1 MYMFLLEEKVKRYN
15 LSSILVLLG
24 VIIFQSTLL
33 NKMEIFDTKPDLV
46 LIVIVI
52 FSNCFGS
59 LKGELFGAASGLV
72 EDFITLS
79 PLGFNTFVR
88 TLTGYLAGVTR
99 GKIFL
104 DPIVTPVILVIVFTI
119 FRAVTSY
126 LLLIIF
132 EFDSSSMVFTSTFII
147 HIIMNIIFTPFILLF
162 LKLTKLVPTH
172 ENKIF

>member
-1 MYMFLLEEKVKRYN
+1 MRKYN
-15 LSSILVLLG
+15 LSSLLFLLG
-24 VIIFQSTLL
+24 LIIFQSTLL
-33 NKMEIFDTKPDLV
+33 NNMEVFDTKPDLV

-52 FSNCFGS
+52 FSNYFGS

-72 EDFITLS
+72 EDFLTLS

-104 DPIVTPVILVIVFTI
+104 DPIVTPVILVIFFTL
-119 FRAVTSY
+119 FRAVINY

-132 EFDSSSMVFTSTFII
+132 VPDSATMVFTSTFLI
-147 HIIMNIIFTPFILLF
+147 HIVINIILTPFILLF
-162 LKLTKLVPTH
+162 LRLTKLVPKH

>member
-1 MYMFLLEEKVKRYN
+1 MKRYN
-15 LSSILVLLG
+15 LSSLLFLLVL
-24 VIIFQSTLL
+24 IIFQSTLL
-33 NKMEIFDTKPDLV
+33 NKIELFDTKPDLV

-52 FSNCFGS
+52 FSNYFGS

-99 GKIFL
+99 EKIFL
-104 DPIVTPVILVIVFTI
+104 DPIVTPVILVIFFTL
-119 FRAVTSY
+119 FRAVINY

-132 EFDSSSMVFTSTFII
+132 ASDSATMVFTTTFII
-147 HIIMNIIFTPFILLF
+147 HIVMNIILTPFILLF
-162 LKLTKLVPTH
+162 LRLTKLVPKH

>member
-1 MYMFLLEEKVKRYN
+1 MKRYN
-15 LSSILVLLG
+15 LSSILFLLG
-24 VIIFQSTLL
+24 IIIFQSTLL
-33 NKMEIFDTKPDLV
+33 NKMEIFNTKPDLV

-52 FSNCFGS
+52 FSNYFGS

-104 DPIVTPVILVIVFTI
+104 DPIVTPVILVIFFTL
-119 FRAVTSY
+119 FRAVISY

-132 EFDSSSMVFTSTFII
+132 VSDSATMVFTSTYII
-147 HIIMNIIFTPFILLF
+147 HIVMNIILTPFILLF
-162 LKLTKLVPTH
+162 LRLTKLVPKH